1 MNQRAL
7 PRKIDSFA
15 CQKRRLCVCV
25 GCRLGTLWW
34 FFDEDEVVGFPP
46 TQAKQT
52 LESIESDDLSS
63 LAV

>member
-1 MNQRAL
+1 MIHLRA
-7 PRKIDSFA
+7 RSVFV
-15 CQKRRLCVCV
+15 CVCV

-46 TQAKQT
+46 TQADTFFWKQT